1 MATLTGSYQ
10 AFTGDTSI
18 VDATA
23 AMPVG
28 AQARD
33 KNGAVYEYV
42 NGCSSCAAG
51 SWVTIGATGVIS
63 LLTSGASGRV
73 GVAMAAIDTA
83 TKAGWVQV
91 YGFNSMSLASSNG
104 TITSGGGQLQ
114 ANSTVAG
121 QVVAQGTSTGSAA
134 GDYIFG
140 AYAYSGQPSSGDDV
154 IASVFLNFPFT
165 AVAAAV
171 ASS

>member
-1 MATLTGSYQ
+1 MANLTGAYP
-10 AFTGDTSI
+10 AFSGDTSI
-18 VDATA
+18 VDTTA
-23 AMPVG
+23 AMPIG

-33 KNGAVYEYV
+33 KNGAVYEYC
-42 NGCSSCAAG
+42 NGVTSCLAG

-91 YGFNSMSLASSNG
+91 YGFNSISLASSNG

-114 ANSTVAG
+114 ANSTVPG

-134 GDYIFG
+134 GDYLFG
-140 AYAYSGQPSSGDDV
+140 AFSYSGQPSSADDTL
-154 IASVFLNFPFT
+154 ASVFLNFPFT